1 MGGLGDEGKGGSE
14 FKVRDGSEIK
24 ARQVHLRFKIK
35 KKVQKLR

>member
-1 MGGLGDEGKGGSE
+1 MKVREGSE

-35 KKVQKLR
+35 KRFRN